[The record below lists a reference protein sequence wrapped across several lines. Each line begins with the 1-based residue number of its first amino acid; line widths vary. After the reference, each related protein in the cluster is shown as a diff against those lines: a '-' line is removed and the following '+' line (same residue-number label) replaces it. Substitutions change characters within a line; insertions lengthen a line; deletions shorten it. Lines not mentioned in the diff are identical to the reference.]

1 MADEKKKRGRPPL
14 PPEEKER
21 RRVAKNATVAAYHK
35 STGYAAQNKYKK
47 ANPERYREYNRRA
60 RETVYEPKIRL
71 HVSKKEALQSLLQAE
86 GLSLTQLFVTLVL
99 EKYGIDLT
107 GDDSE

>member
-1 MADEKKKRGRPPL
+1 MSEEKKKRGRPPL
-14 PPEEKER
+14 SPEEKER

>member
-1 MADEKKKRGRPPL
+1 MSEEKKKRGRPPL
-14 PPEEKER
+14 SPEEKER
-21 RRVAKNATVAAYHK
+21 RRVAKNAAVAAYHK

-71 HVSKKEALQSLLQAE
+71 HMSKKAVLQSLLQAE
-86 GLSLTQLFVTLVL
+86 GLSLTQMFTTLVL
-99 EKYGIDLT
+99 EKYGIDLA
-107 GDDSE
+107 DDDAE

>member
-1 MADEKKKRGRPPL
+1 MSEEKRKRGRPPL
-14 PPEEKER
+14 SPEEKER
-21 RRVAKNATVAAYHK
+21 RRVAKNAAVAAYHK

-71 HVSKKEALQSLLQAE
+71 HMSKKAVLQSLLQAE
-86 GLSLTQLFVTLVL
+86 GLSLTQMFTALVL
-99 EKYGIDLT
+99 EKYGIDLAD
-107 GDDSE
+107 DDSE